1 MNYYIFTSVLT
12 ALAAISIWIGVK
24 TSSQT
29 KTTEDYYLS
38 GRNLGF
44 VNLTLTFL
52 ATQLGGGAIIGGAEA
67 ASKYGWYAIY
77 YSLGLAL
84 GLVVLSLGVGGIFR
98 RMDVQTIPQIFG
110 KIYKSAALQKFA
122 SVLTIIS
129 FFLILVAIGVAARK
143 FFATIGFESPYV
155 FFGFWTVVILYT
167 VMGGLSAVVKTDV
180 PQTVF
185 IIGTFLLVYLYI
197 IPIKL
202 IILTL

>member
-1 MNYYIFTSVLT
+1 MCA
-12 ALAAISIWIGVK
+12 ALAAISIWIGVN

-98 RMDVQTIPQIFG
+98 RMEIQTIPQSCLRVNPRRPFELYVIQ
-110 KIYKSAALQKFA
+110 SDTTRPAAGTNRTGNQLFQLRNGPALYSKQTGPELLR
-122 SVLTIIS
+122 VL
-129 FFLILVAIGVAARK
+129 L
-143 FFATIGFESPYV
+143 
-155 FFGFWTVVILYT
+155 
-167 VMGGLSAVVKTDV
+167 
-180 PQTVF
+180 
-185 IIGTFLLVYLYI
+185 
-197 IPIKL
+197 
-202 IILTL
+202 